1 VTLKLRVREYV
12 GGSRQGTV
20 TETLALTSSWQGV
33 TVNYTPVAPGSTLDF
48 NAYTSNAPAGVCFQ
62 ADDASI
68 TLTGN
73 TPPTVDAGPDQ
84 VVALPVSAILDGTV
98 TDDGL
103 PNPPRVVNVSWSLV
117 SGPGMV
123 DFADANAVNT
133 TASFFVAGT
142 YVLRLTADDGE
153 FQPGDE
159 VTVVVTG
166 DSGLGVVDVR
176 VAASSDDAEEK
187 ITGGMRMTSTDLD
200 LVYDSGEQTV
210 GMRFNEIDIPQ
221 GATVVSAYVQFQ
233 TDEANSEVTSLTIKG
248 EAVDS
253 AVTFSNIKYNIS
265 SRPTTFTGVSWSPD
279 PWLIVGEAGVAQQTP
294 DISPIIQEIVDR
306 QGWTSGNSLVI
317 IITGT
322 GLRRAE
328 AFEGVAVGAPLL
340 HVEYD
345 TGSP

>member
-1 VTLKLRVREYV
+1 
-12 GGSRQGTV
+12 
-20 TETLALTSSWQGV
+20 
-33 TVNYTPVAPGSTLDF
+33 
-48 NAYTSNAPAGVCFQ
+48 
-62 ADDASI
+62 
-68 TLTGN
+68 
-73 TPPTVDAGPDQ
+73 
-84 VVALPVSAILDGTV
+84 
-98 TDDGL
+98 
-103 PNPPRVVNVSWSLV
+103 
-117 SGPGMV
+117 MV
-123 DFADANAVNT
+123 DFADANAVDT
-133 TASFFVAGT
+133 TASFSVAGT

-153 FQPGDE
+153 FQPSDD
-159 VTVVVTG
+159 VTVLV
-166 DSGLGVVDVR
+166 SGSSGIKVVDVR
-176 VAASSDDAEEK
+176 VAASSDDAEQK

-200 LVYDSGEQTV
+200 LVYDTGEQTV

-233 TDEANSEVTSLTIKG
+233 TDEPNSEVTSLTIKG

-253 AVTFSNIKYNIS
+253 AVTFSDIKYNIS
-265 SRPTTFTGVSWSPD
+265 SRPTTLTGVSWSPD

-328 AFEGVAVGAPLL
+328 AFEGVAVAAPLL